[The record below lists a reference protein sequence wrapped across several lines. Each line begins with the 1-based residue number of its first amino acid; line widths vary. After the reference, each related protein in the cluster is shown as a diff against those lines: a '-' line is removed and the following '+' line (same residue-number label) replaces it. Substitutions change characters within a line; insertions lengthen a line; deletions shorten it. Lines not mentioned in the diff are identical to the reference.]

1 MNVLINKNELQKRLM
16 SAKIKAPKIKRGYLK
31 LYYDTVLQADEGCDF
46 DFLKYK
52 KWLMNFKSLAPV
64 GFLVLAIL
72 AIILPKDIFT
82 AVLIFLMVLSGVIA
96 IYTNLDI
103 FDDIERDK

>member
-1 MNVLINKNELQKRLM
+1 MNL
-16 SAKIKAPKIKRGYLK
+16 
-31 LYYDTVLQADEGCDF
+31 
-46 DFLKYK
+46 
-52 KWLMNFKSLAPV
+52 KSLAPV

-82 AVLIFLMVLSGVIA
+82 AILIFLMILSGVIA

>member
-1 MNVLINKNELQKRLM
+1 
-16 SAKIKAPKIKRGYLK
+16 
-31 LYYDTVLQADEGCDF
+31 
-46 DFLKYK
+46 
-52 KWLMNFKSLAPV
+52 MNFKSLAPV
-64 GFLVLAIL
+64 GFLALAIL

>member
-1 MNVLINKNELQKRLM
+1 
-16 SAKIKAPKIKRGYLK
+16 
-31 LYYDTVLQADEGCDF
+31 
-46 DFLKYK
+46 
-52 KWLMNFKSLAPV
+52 MNFKSLAPV

-82 AVLIFLMVLSGVIA
+82 AILIFLMILSGVIA

>member
-1 MNVLINKNELQKRLM
+1 MI
-16 SAKIKAPKIKRGYLK
+16 
-31 LYYDTVLQADEGCDF
+31 
-46 DFLKYK
+46 
-52 KWLMNFKSLAPV
+52 MNFKSLAPV
-64 GFLVLAIL
+64 GFLGLALL

-82 AVLIFLMVLSGVIA
+82 AVLIFLMILIGVIA

>member
-1 MNVLINKNELQKRLM
+1 M
-16 SAKIKAPKIKRGYLK
+16 S
-31 LYYDTVLQADEGCDF
+31 
-46 DFLKYK
+46 
-52 KWLMNFKSLAPV
+52 FKSLAPV
-64 GFLVLAIL
+64 GFLALAIL